1 MAYASGDF
9 DSNLAAAA
17 GDDVALREELRAA
30 FLESLAQQIDLLG
43 RSRCDGNWEVAAM
56 RIKGLG
62 TSFHVSELVDLADE
76 ALNSAPGDPMAVRK
90 LNLLLNRFTAER
102 LS

>member
-17 GDDVALREELRAA
+17 GDDLALREELRNA
-30 FLESLAQQIDLLG
+30 FFESLGQQIDLLG

-62 TSFHVSELVDLADE
+62 TSFHVSELVDLAEE
-76 ALNSAPGDPMAVRK
+76 ALSGAPGDPAAVRK
-90 LNLLLNRFTAER
+90 LSALYNHFAAER
-102 LS
+102 FS

>member
-17 GDDVALREELRAA
+17 GDDLALREELRAA
-30 FLESLAQQIDLLG
+30 FLESLSQQIDLLG

-56 RIKGLG
+56 RIIGLG
-62 TSFHVSELVDLADE
+62 TSFHAQELVDLASE
-76 ALNSAPGDPMAVRK
+76 ALDGAPSDPAAVRK
-90 LNLLLNRFTAER
+90 LSALYNRFADER
-102 LS
+102 PS